1 MRQLFFLLFFVSLL
15 SCSSSQQ
22 LTGVAY
28 KGYSIQPTAGV
39 DSSLYKMIGPYRDI
53 INRTMDEVLAEN
65 EVDLLKEIPDSR
77 LGNFLA
83 DAYLWSAKEK
93 LDKEAEMAFM
103 NHGGVRVNRI
113 GKGQVTRRNI
123 YEVMPFDN
131 LLVVAEVK
139 GSLLQQY
146 LDRLAAE
153 GGGGGVAGISM
164 KIRDKK
170 AVEVLVNGKP
180 LDPERTYKMVNSDY
194 TLDSGSGIQEFKTLK
209 QQRSGYLMRDAI
221 IDYCKHLQSSGK
233 KITVESPMR
242 ISK

>member
-1 MRQLFFLLFFVSLL
+1 M
-15 SCSSSQQ
+15 
-22 LTGVAY
+22 
-28 KGYSIQPTAGV
+28 
-39 DSSLYKMIGPYRDI
+39 
-53 INRTMDEVLAEN
+53 
-65 EVDLLKEIPDSR
+65 
-77 LGNFLA
+77 
-83 DAYLWSAKEK
+83 
-93 LDKEAEMAFM
+93 
-103 NHGGVRVNRI
+103 
-113 GKGQVTRRNI
+113 
-123 YEVMPFDN
+123 
-131 LLVVAEVK
+131 
-139 GSLLQQY
+139 
-146 LDRLAAE
+146 
-153 GGGGGVAGISM
+153 AGISM